1 MKMKKVLKVLGAILL
16 VLAIIFGLWFLKFKM
31 TSLTYSNMSDEKTLD
46 YVSKEL
52 LDSGVPKENV
62 DIFKKQVEDTNKV
75 LGDFHS
81 FKDGFTDIKGTI
93 VNYDEVLS
101 FDLFG
106 KALIPFDV
114 NCRVSAWN
122 LMKDIIEVKP
132 YTGDLE
138 QFHFEE
144 GIITTYE
151 NTGFTQ
157 DDAGNFFGLF
167 EPVPSKL
174 LRTPGGHIK
183 EVQKEWN
190 KRGVK
195 FEDSNRK
202 LISCFA
208 YDPIDKD
215 LKAQHVGMMIEREND
230 ILFVE
235 KPMPNLPFQASIF
248 KNKDELENHLKQ
260 RFIVRFLPIILM
272 ENDKPF

>member
-1 MKMKKVLKVLGAILL
+1 MKKTLKIVGVILL
-16 VLAIIFGLWFLKFKM
+16 ALVIIFGLWFLKFKM
-31 TSLTYSNMSDEKTLD
+31 TSLTYSNMSDKKTLE

-62 DIFKKQVEDTNKV
+62 DIFKNQVEDTNKV
-75 LGDFHS
+75 LGNFHS

-93 VNYDEVLS
+93 VNYDEVLA
-101 FDLFG
+101 FDTFG

-132 YTGDLE
+132 YTGNLE
-138 QFHFEE
+138 QFHFED
-144 GIITTYE
+144 GIINYYE
-151 NTGFTQ
+151 NTGFTKE
-157 DDAGNFFGLF
+157 DAGNFFGLF
-167 EPVPSKL
+167 EPVSSKI
-174 LRTPGGHIK
+174 LRTSGGHIK
-183 EVQKEWN
+183 EIQKEWN

-208 YDPIDKD
+208 YDLADNT
-215 LKAQHVGMMIEREND
+215 LKAQHVGVMIEREND

-235 KPMPNLPFQASIF
+235 KPMPTLPFQASIF
-248 KNKDELENHLKQ
+248 KNKSELENHLKQ

-272 ENDKPF
+272 ENNEPF